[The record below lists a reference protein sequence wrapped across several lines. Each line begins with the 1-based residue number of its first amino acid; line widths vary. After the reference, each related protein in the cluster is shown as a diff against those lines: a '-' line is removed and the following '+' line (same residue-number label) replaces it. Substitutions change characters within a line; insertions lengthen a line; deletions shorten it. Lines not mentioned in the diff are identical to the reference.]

1 MNIKFENITIH
12 HFLSIGD
19 ATLTLNDRGYVLVS
33 GVNNNPKDLALSNGS
48 GKSTIWSAICWALT
62 GETIQGLTTNIPN
75 LYYNDGCW
83 VEISFDIDGNKYRIM
98 RSRADALLG
107 TDLKIFINNEDKS
120 GKGIRESESLLKQY
134 LPDLTSE
141 LIGSVIILG
150 QGLPHKFSNNT
161 PAGRKE
167 VLEKLSKSDFMIQD
181 IKDRLARRDTQ
192 LKTSLRTKEDEIL
205 KLTTTLQLNKSDLL
219 RTENELKSLIDD
231 VDYTTKL
238 AELNSSLDEY
248 KLQHQTIAYNIYN
261 IDVDVKT
268 ITDNISA
275 LSEQKLSELKKVRAV
290 YDDVLN
296 DIRATIVQLE
306 SEKKYKDAEL
316 RKLKSI
322 KDVCPTCGQ
331 KLPDVVKPETS
342 NIESE
347 INAISVKLMDHS
359 INLSKM
365 KDKLSEEESSVSLKY
380 DSTLNEYKEALTK
393 AQNERY
399 DSDTQLTGL
408 NAVISTIGKD
418 IARIEALILS
428 REQSISN
435 LTSRIDELK
444 NSILSLEDKI
454 LYNNR
459 DKDNLKEHI
468 DVISKMNTL
477 VKRDFRGFLLTNVI
491 AFIDSKAKEYCKEV
505 FETEDIEF
513 KLEGN
518 NINITYSNKAY
529 ENLSGGEKQKVDL
542 ILQFALRDML
552 CQYLDFSS
560 NILVLDE
567 IFDNL
572 DSIGCGKILDLIS
585 KKLIDIESVFI
596 ITHHDFDLSIPADSE
611 IVIEKDING
620 ISRIK

>member
-19 ATLTLNDRGYVLVS
+19 ATLNLNDRGYVLVS

-238 AELNSSLDEY
+238 EELNNSLEKY
-248 KLQHQTIAYNIYN
+248 KIQHQTIAYNIYN

-399 DSDTQLTGL
+399 DFDTQLTGL

-435 LTSRIDELK
+435 LTSRIEELK